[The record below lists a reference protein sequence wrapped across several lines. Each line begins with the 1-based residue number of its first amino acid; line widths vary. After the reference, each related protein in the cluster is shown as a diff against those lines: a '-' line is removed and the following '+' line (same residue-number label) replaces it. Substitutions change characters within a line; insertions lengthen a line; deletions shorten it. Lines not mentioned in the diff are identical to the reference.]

1 MQSIVHQTEGL
12 LYYTLL
18 QVSLIVIVARIAG
31 ETWKASVSHTAGCRS
46 YRIRAIVESGHVS
59 EPVPILMPA
68 RIADPAS
75 HCDVFVL
82 GGGPGG
88 STIAALLAERGWN
101 VVIAEK
107 ERHPRFHIGESLLPL
122 NILLLRQL
130 GVDEEVKRIGMPKYG
145 AEFNSPERGPPVT
158 FDFSQAWD
166 KTYPNAL
173 EVRRSEFDEI
183 LFRNCGAKGAHT
195 FEECRVNKVEFPER
209 EDVRIDARLEDGS
222 ERTWRARCFVDA
234 SGRDT
239 FLANR
244 FGIKRRN
251 RFHNSAAI
259 YGHFT
264 GAQRL
269 AGKAAG
275 NISMFWFDH
284 GWFWFIPL
292 LDGTTSVGA
301 VCWPY
306 YMKSRQT
313 DPTTFFFDTI
323 AMAPKLAE
331 RLRDAKL
338 TDGVTA
344 TGNFSYQADRMHG
357 DRHIII
363 GDAFAFID
371 PVLSSGVMLAMNS
384 AFLGADAVD
393 ASLRDAA
400 QAPALLRKFDRS
412 VRSGLGGFSWF
423 IYRMTQPS
431 IRDMFMHPG
440 NWLRMQEAVLSLL
453 AGDLFR
459 GKPIHWSLRAFK
471 CLYYF
476 FNLLHPRRSLA
487 AWRHRRRT
495 LREGLPATPGS

>member
-1 MQSIVHQTEGL
+1 MPGPIPAT
-12 LYYTLL
+12 T
-18 QVSLIVIVARIAG
+18 
-31 ETWKASVSHTAGCRS
+31 
-46 YRIRAIVESGHVS
+46 S
-59 EPVPILMPA
+59 E
-68 RIADPAS
+68 
-75 HCDVFVL
+75 CDVFVL

-101 VVIAEK
+101 VAIAEK

-122 NILLLRQL
+122 NMLLLQQL
-130 GVDEEVKRIGMPKYG
+130 GVYEEAKRIGMPKYG
-145 AEFNSPERGPPVT
+145 AEFNSPAHGPPVT

-195 FEECRVNKVEFPER
+195 FEECRVTNVEFPAG
-209 EDVRIDARLEDGS
+209 EDVRIDARMSDGS
-222 ERTWRARCFVDA
+222 ERTWRSRFFVDA

-251 RFHNSAAI
+251 RYHNSAAI

-269 AGKAAG
+269 PGKAAG

-306 YMKSRQT
+306 YMKLRKT

-323 AMAPKLAE
+323 ASAPELAE

-338 TDGVTA
+338 THGVTA

-357 DRHIII
+357 DRYIMI

-371 PVLSSGVMLAMNS
+371 PVLSSGVLLAMNS

-393 ASLRDAA
+393 ASLRNAA
-400 QAPALLRKFDRS
+400 QVPALLRKFDRS
-412 VRSGLGGFSWF
+412 VRSGLGGFTWF

-440 NWLRMQEAVLSLL
+440 NRLRMQEAVLSLL
-453 AGDLFR
+453 AGDLIR
-459 GKPIHWSLRAFK
+459 RAPIGWSLRAFK
-471 CLYYF
+471 SLYYLL
-476 FNLLHPRRSLA
+476 NLVHPRRSLA

-495 LREGLPATPGS
+495 LRERLAEAPGS

>member
-1 MQSIVHQTEGL
+1 MPGPIPAT
-12 LYYTLL
+12 T
-18 QVSLIVIVARIAG
+18 
-31 ETWKASVSHTAGCRS
+31 
-46 YRIRAIVESGHVS
+46 S
-59 EPVPILMPA
+59 E
-68 RIADPAS
+68 
-75 HCDVFVL
+75 CDVFVL

-101 VVIAEK
+101 VAIAEK

-122 NILLLRQL
+122 NMLLLQQL
-130 GVDEEVKRIGMPKYG
+130 GVYEEVKRIGMPKYG
-145 AEFNSPERGPPVT
+145 AEFNSPAHGPPVT

-195 FEECRVNKVEFPER
+195 FEECRVTNVEFPAG
-209 EDVRIDARLEDGS
+209 EDVRIDARMSDGS
-222 ERTWRARCFVDA
+222 ERTWRSRFFVDA

-251 RFHNSAAI
+251 RYHNSAAI

-269 AGKAAG
+269 PGKAAG

-306 YMKSRQT
+306 YMKSRKT
-313 DPTTFFFDTI
+313 DPTTIFFDTI
-323 AMAPKLAE
+323 ASAPELAE

-338 TDGVTA
+338 THGVTA

-357 DRHIII
+357 DRYIMI

-371 PVLSSGVMLAMNS
+371 PVLSSGVLLAMNS

-393 ASLRDAA
+393 ASLRNAA
-400 QAPALLRKFDRS
+400 QVPALLRKFDRS
-412 VRSGLGGFSWF
+412 VRSGLGGFTWF

-440 NWLRMQEAVLSLL
+440 NRLRMQEAVLSLL
-453 AGDLFR
+453 AGDLIR
-459 GKPIHWSLRAFK
+459 RAPIGWSLRAFK
-471 CLYYF
+471 SLYYVL
-476 FNLLHPRRSLA
+476 NLVHARRSLA
-487 AWRHRRRT
+487 TWRHRRRT
-495 LREGLPATPGS
+495 LRERLVETPGS

>member
-1 MQSIVHQTEGL
+1 MPEKQ
-12 LYYTLL
+12 
-18 QVSLIVIVARIAG
+18 
-31 ETWKASVSHTAGCRS
+31 
-46 YRIRAIVESGHVS
+46 
-59 EPVPILMPA
+59 PMPA
-68 RIADPAS
+68 ATPATGAE
-75 HCDVFVL
+75 CDVFVL

-122 NILLLRQL
+122 NVPLLQRL
-130 GVDEEVKRIGMPKYG
+130 GVFEEVKRIGMPKFG
-145 AEFNSPERGPPVT
+145 AEFNSPEHESPVT
-158 FDFSQAWD
+158 FDFSKSWD
-166 KTYPNAL
+166 KTYPNAY

-195 FEECRVNKVEFPER
+195 FEECKVTNVEFPAGG
-209 EDVRIDARLEDGS
+209 DVHIAARTGEGKQQA
-222 ERTWRARCFVDA
+222 WRAKFFVDA

-251 RFHNSAAI
+251 RWHNSAAI

-269 AGKAAG
+269 PGKAAG

-306 YMKSRQT
+306 YMKSRKS
-313 DPTTFFFDTI
+313 DPTTFFMDTI

-331 RLRDAKL
+331 RLRDAQL
-338 TDGVTA
+338 THGVTA
-344 TGNFSYQADRMHG
+344 TGNFSYCADRMYG
-357 DRHIII
+357 ERHIMI
-363 GDAFAFID
+363 GDAFAFVD
-371 PVLSSGVMLAMNS
+371 PVFSSGVMLAMNS
-384 AFLGADAVD
+384 AFQGADVVD
-393 ASLRDAA
+393 ASLRDPAR
-400 QAPALLRKFDRS
+400 APALLRKFDRS
-412 VRSGLGGFSWF
+412 VRLGVDSFSWF
-423 IYRMTQPS
+423 IYRMTHPTL
-431 IRDMFMHPG
+431 RDMFMGPG
-440 NWLRMQEAVLSLL
+440 NALRMQEAVLSLL

-459 GKPIHWSLRAFK
+459 GTPIHWSLRVFK
-471 CLYYF
+471 SVYYF
-476 FNLLHPRRSLA
+476 LNLVHPRRTLA
-487 AWRHRRRT
+487 AWRLRRRA
-495 LREGLPATPGS
+495 LHERLPETAGS

>member
-1 MQSIVHQTEGL
+1 MSAPSPKT
-12 LYYTLL
+12 
-18 QVSLIVIVARIAG
+18 S
-31 ETWKASVSHTAGCRS
+31 
-46 YRIRAIVESGHVS
+46 
-59 EPVPILMPA
+59 P
-68 RIADPAS
+68 D
-75 HCDVFVL
+75 CDVFVL

-122 NILLLRQL
+122 NMLLLKDL
-130 GVDEEVKRIGMPKYG
+130 GIYEEVKRIGMPKYG
-145 AEFNSPERGPPVT
+145 AEFNSPEHGPAVT

-195 FEECRVNKVEFPER
+195 FEQCRVTNVEFPAR
-209 EDVRIDARLEDGS
+209 ENVRIDARMHDGHA
-222 ERTWRARCFVDA
+222 RTWHARYFVDA

-239 FLANR
+239 FLASR

-251 RFHNSAAI
+251 RAHNSAAI
-259 YGHFT
+259 YGYFT

-269 AGKAAG
+269 PGKAAG

-306 YMKSRQT
+306 YMKSRKT
-313 DPTTFFFDTI
+313 DPITFFLDTI

-338 TDGVTA
+338 IDGVTA

-357 DRHIII
+357 DRHILI

-371 PVLSSGVMLAMNS
+371 PVFSSGVMLAMNS

-393 ASLRDAA
+393 ASLREPA

-412 VRSGLGGFSWF
+412 VRAGVSGFSWF
-423 IYRMTQPS
+423 IYRMTHPT
-431 IRDMFMHPG
+431 IRDMFMGPA
-440 NWLRMQEAVLSLL
+440 NLLRMQEAVLSLL

-459 GKPIHWSLRAFK
+459 GTPIKWSLRAFK
-471 CLYYF
+471 TLYYF
-476 FNLLHPRRSLA
+476 LNLLHPRRTLA
-487 AWRHRRRT
+487 AWRQRQRVLSEH
-495 LREGLPATPGS
+495 LADTPGA

>member
-1 MQSIVHQTEGL
+1 MPG
-12 LYYTLL
+12 
-18 QVSLIVIVARIAG
+18 
-31 ETWKASVSHTAGCRS
+31 
-46 YRIRAIVESGHVS
+46 
-59 EPVPILMPA
+59 PIPA
-68 RIADPAS
+68 TTSD
-75 HCDVFVL
+75 CDVFVL

-88 STIAALLAERGWN
+88 STIAALLAGRGWN

-107 ERHPRFHIGESLLPL
+107 ERHPRFHIGESLLPV
-122 NILLLRQL
+122 NMLLLQQL
-130 GVDEEVKRIGMPKYG
+130 GVYEEARRIGMPKYG
-145 AEFNSPERGPPVT
+145 AEFNSPEHGPPVT

-195 FEECRVNKVEFPER
+195 VEECRVTKVDFPPG
-209 EDVRIDARLEDGS
+209 EDVCIDARMSDG
-222 ERTWRARCFVDA
+222 RAKTWRARFFVDA

-244 FGIKRRN
+244 FRIKRRN
-251 RFHNSAAI
+251 RFHNSAAM

-269 AGKAAG
+269 PGKAAG
-275 NISMFWFDH
+275 NISLFWFDH

-301 VCWPY
+301 VCWPN

-313 DPTTFFFDTI
+313 DPTTFFLDTI
-323 AMAPKLAE
+323 AMSPELAE

-338 TDGVTA
+338 THGVTA
-344 TGNFSYQADRMHG
+344 TGNFSYQAERMHG
-357 DRHIII
+357 ERYIMI
-363 GDAFAFID
+363 GDAFAFVD
-371 PVLSSGVMLAMNS
+371 PVFSSGVMLAMNS

-400 QAPALLRKFDRS
+400 QAPVLLRKFDRS
-412 VRSGLGGFSWF
+412 VRSGVSGFSWF
-423 IYRMTQPS
+423 IYRMTLPTM
-431 IRDMFMHPG
+431 RDMFMGPS
-440 NWLRMQEAVLSLL
+440 NRLRMQEAVLSLL

-459 GKPIHWSLRAFK
+459 GTPIHWSLRAFK
-471 CLYYF
+471 SLYYLL
-476 FNLLHPRRSLA
+476 NLVHPRRSLA
-487 AWRHRRRT
+487 TWRHHRRR
-495 LREGLPATPGS
+495 LRERLVETPRS

>member
-1 MQSIVHQTEGL
+1 MPGPIPAT
-12 LYYTLL
+12 T
-18 QVSLIVIVARIAG
+18 
-31 ETWKASVSHTAGCRS
+31 
-46 YRIRAIVESGHVS
+46 S
-59 EPVPILMPA
+59 E
-68 RIADPAS
+68 
-75 HCDVFVL
+75 CDVFVL

-88 STIAALLAERGWN
+88 STIAALLAGRGWN

-107 ERHPRFHIGESLLPL
+107 ERHPRFHIGESLLPV
-122 NILLLRQL
+122 NMLLLQQL
-130 GVDEEVKRIGMPKYG
+130 GVYEEARRIGMPKYG
-145 AEFNSPERGPPVT
+145 AEFNSPEHGPPVT

-195 FEECRVNKVEFPER
+195 VEECRVTKVDFPPG
-209 EDVRIDARLEDGS
+209 EDVCIDARMSDG
-222 ERTWRARCFVDA
+222 RAKTWRARFFVDA

-244 FGIKRRN
+244 FRIKRRN
-251 RFHNSAAI
+251 RFHNSAAM

-269 AGKAAG
+269 PGKAAG
-275 NISMFWFDH
+275 NISLFWFDH

-301 VCWPY
+301 VCWPN

-313 DPTTFFFDTI
+313 DPTTFFLDTI
-323 AMAPKLAE
+323 AMSPELAE

-338 TDGVTA
+338 THGVTA
-344 TGNFSYQADRMHG
+344 TGNFSYQAERMHG
-357 DRHIII
+357 ERYIMI
-363 GDAFAFID
+363 GDAFAFVD
-371 PVLSSGVMLAMNS
+371 PVFSSGVMLAMNS

-400 QAPALLRKFDRS
+400 QAPVLLRKFDRS
-412 VRSGLGGFSWF
+412 VRSGVSGFSWF
-423 IYRMTQPS
+423 IYRMTLPS
-431 IRDMFMHPG
+431 MRDMFMGPS
-440 NWLRMQEAVLSLL
+440 NRLRMQEAVLSLL

-459 GKPIHWSLRAFK
+459 GTPIHWSLRAFK
-471 CLYYF
+471 SLYYLL
-476 FNLLHPRRSLA
+476 NLVHPRRSLA
-487 AWRHRRRT
+487 TWRHHRRR
-495 LREGLPATPGS
+495 LRERLVETPRS